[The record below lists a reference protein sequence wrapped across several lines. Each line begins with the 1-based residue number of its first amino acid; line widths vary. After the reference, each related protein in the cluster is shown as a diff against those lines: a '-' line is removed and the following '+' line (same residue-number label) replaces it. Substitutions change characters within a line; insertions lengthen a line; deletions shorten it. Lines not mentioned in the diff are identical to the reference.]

1 MPITKSQKEEIVK
14 TLSNNGIILAY
25 LFGSV
30 ARGKDGP
37 LSDIDI
43 AVKFSVN
50 FTVDEQE
57 KRANRMAHVLENKLG
72 REVDLKNISN
82 SPSVLKRQILLHGQL
97 LFCKDID
104 SRVDFAI
111 KTMQENEDMA
121 HYDNLQAREMANRL
135 HCGQYGFCRHLAGY
149 ITKYVTE

>member
-1 MPITKSQKEEIVK
+1 MPITKSQKEEVVK
-14 TLSNNGIILAY
+14 ILSNNGIILAY

-43 AVKFSVN
+43 AVKFSDS
-50 FTVDEQE
+50 FTVSEQE
-57 KRANRMAHVLENKLG
+57 KRANRLVYVLEKKLG
-72 REVDLKNISN
+72 REVDLKNISA
-82 SPSVLKRQILLHGQL
+82 SPSVLKRQILLDSQL

-104 SRVDFAI
+104 SRVDFVI

-121 HYDNLQAREMANRL
+121 HYDNLQAREMAKRL
-135 HCGQYGFCRHLAGY
+135 HRGQYGSCRHLAGY